1 MSDPTPDGTPVAPTP
16 PAEPAIAPA
25 APAYEAPV
33 APPAPPAGGY
43 PTYPPAYGA
52 PAAPAA
58 EAYPGYPA
66 PTYGAPAYGAPAYGT
81 APAPAYGAYAAPK
94 TNVLAIV
101 SLVAALVGMF
111 IIPFIGSVVAV
122 ITGHMSLSQIKR
134 TGENGRGMAL
144 AGTIV
149 GYVGIGLSIIGFI
162 ILIAVFGWFAANT
175 PGMYVRS

>member
-1 MSDPTPDGTPVAPTP
+1 MSDPNPDGTPVAPTP
-16 PAEPAIAPA
+16 PAEPAAAPA

-58 EAYPGYPA
+58 DAYPGYPA

-101 SLVAALVGMF
+101 SLVAALVGIF

-134 TGENGRGMAL
+134 TGENGRGMGL

-162 ILIAVFGWFAANT
+162 ILIAWISWFTTNAPA
-175 PGMYVRS
+175 MYLRS

>member
-1 MSDPTPDGTPVAPTP
+1 MSDPTPDGTPAAPTP
-16 PAEPAIAPA
+16 PP

-33 APPAPPAGGY
+33 APPAPPAGD
-43 PTYPPAYGA
+43 YPPAYGA
-52 PAAPAA
+52 PAAPTAD
-58 EAYPGYPA
+58 AYPGYPA
-66 PTYGAPAYGAPAYGT
+66 PTYGAPAYGAPVYGT
-81 APAPAYGAYAAPK
+81 TPAPAYGAYAAPK

-134 TGENGRGMAL
+134 TGENGRGMGL

-149 GYVGIGLSIIGFI
+149 GWVGIGLSIIGLFL
-162 ILIAVFGWFAANT
+162 LIAWISWIASNA
-175 PGMYVRS
+175 PGMYLSS